1 MYQILYLVM
10 VSMNL
15 RDELGNFAADFESM
29 NAEAMEEYKGGVR
42 PKAVSILSV
51 DSEEAGDTFDS
62 EAAQL
67 GKVNLYAIVGAGST
81 NRRLTSMNLINKASL
96 IAVAKP
102 PAKQGKLKKYSP
114 ALFKGWQNR

>member
-1 MYQILYLVM
+1 M

-51 DSEEAGDTFDS
+51 DSEEAGDTFDT